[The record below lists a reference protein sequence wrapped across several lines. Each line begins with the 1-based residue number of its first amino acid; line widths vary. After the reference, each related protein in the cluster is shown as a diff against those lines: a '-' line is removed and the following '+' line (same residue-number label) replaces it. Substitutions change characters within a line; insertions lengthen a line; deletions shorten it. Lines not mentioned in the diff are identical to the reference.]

1 MSSQPELEFASATDT
16 GLVRAH
22 NEDSLAIDEFS
33 GLGLVADGMG
43 GYAAGEIA
51 SSIAATTVTQVVQ
64 AGLKKR
70 AWQHRTLRASAIQQ
84 LLLDAVE
91 QANTAILTMAQKRPE
106 CAGMG
111 TTLIAALFQQQQ
123 VWIAHV
129 GDSRAYRLR
138 GTDIEQLTHDHSPL
152 QEQIDAG
159 LISSAEARFAPH
171 KNLITR
177 ALGIGAGSDVEIH
190 AHPLVSGDIFLL
202 CSDGL
207 SDLLTEREM
216 AIVIHSRNSLTQA
229 AEQLI
234 QCANNNGGRDNI
246 SAILIRV
253 ESARAARDSS
263 GGWLDSLTNWA
274 K

>member
-1 MSSQPELEFASATDT
+1 MSVQPELEFASATDT

-22 NEDSLAIDEFS
+22 NEDSLAIDRLS
-33 GLGLVADGMG
+33 GLALVADGMG

-51 SSIAATTVTQVVQ
+51 SNIAATTVTQVVQ
-64 AGLKKR
+64 AGLKRR
-70 AWQHRTLRASAIQQ
+70 AWQHRSLHTSAIEQ
-84 LLLDAVE
+84 LLLGAVE
-91 QANTAILTMAQKRPE
+91 QANSAILTTARKRPE

-111 TTLIAALFQQQQ
+111 TTLIAALFHQQH

-138 GTDIEQLTHDHSPL
+138 GANIEQLTHDHSPL

-171 KNLITR
+171 KNLVTR
-177 ALGIGAGSDVEIH
+177 ALGISVGSGVEIH
-190 AHPLVSGDIFLL
+190 PHTLVSSDIFLL

-216 AIVIHSRNSLTQA
+216 ATVIHTRNSLTQA

-253 ESARAARDSS
+253 ESVRAARDSS